1 MIVLL
6 LKCLKY
12 FYRTE
17 FPIEIKKKICENLAK
32 QLFPQQEVKA
42 LEIPFRS
49 RSTNE
54 ISLMMRN
61 ERTLCEEKKCRYTV
75 KIIVLGLDLWKR
87 REEIYT
93 LSKS

>member
-1 MIVLL
+1 M
-6 LKCLKY
+6 
-12 FYRTE
+12 
-17 FPIEIKKKICENLAK
+17 CEHLAK
-32 QLFPQQEVKA
+32 QLFPQQEVNA

-54 ISLMMRN
+54 ISLMVRN

-75 KIIVLGLDLWKR
+75 KIIVLGLDLWKP

-93 LSKS
+93 MSRN